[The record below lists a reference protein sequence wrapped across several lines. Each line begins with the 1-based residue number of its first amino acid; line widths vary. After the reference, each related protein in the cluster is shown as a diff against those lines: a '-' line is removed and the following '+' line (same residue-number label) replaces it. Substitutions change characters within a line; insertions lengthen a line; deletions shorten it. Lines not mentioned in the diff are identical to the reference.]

1 MAVNFQQMGNAGGNQ
16 MMMHQS
22 QAQSQVQPNAIQTVL
37 LQNIQS
43 QTGALSGW
51 QANIP
56 VNDRLG
62 QVWHM

>member
-1 MAVNFQQMGNAGGNQ
+1 
-16 MMMHQS
+16 MMMQQS
-22 QAQSQVQPNAIQTVL
+22 QAASQVQQNAIQNVL

-43 QTGALSGW
+43 QPGALSGW